1 MNDTLYNAVI
11 RVLKAADKALTCHEV
26 SDDAEVRSLS
36 NASVSLVSNYLGN
49 LWRQGLVKRVPA
61 VHAGTGPNK
70 ARYAYEWPREVAGV
84 HIASADLYDSP
95 TVKIARSGKSITIT
109 MPHLSIVIEQT

>member
-1 MNDTLYNAVI
+1 MNDSLYNAVI

-26 SDDAEVRSLS
+26 IDDAEVRSLS
-36 NASVSLVSNYLGN
+36 NNSVSLVSNYLGN
-49 LWRQGLVKRVPA
+49 LWRQAIIKRVPA
-61 VHAGTGPNK
+61 VHAGAGPSK

-84 HIASADLYDSP
+84 PVATADIFDSP

-109 MPHLSIVIEQT
+109 MPNLSIVIEQT